1 MGIGDWGLGIEN
13 LNIENN
19 NEIEIEYNEDF
30 TSEKIK
36 SLIKFPSKL
45 NQSKEF
51 YLDNSRK
58 NFSKSLGFNLRQC
71 FAPKSKIKISNKNP
85 SPLKFEK
92 NENIIN
98 MNSQNQII
106 SEDAL
111 SEKESSFNNESSF
124 CSDSEKDS
132 EIEENINI
140 KNNMSNTE
148 YINDIK
154 NDQSSNEH
162 SMGTLENDNINKNIN
177 INEIKNNESKNDIKQ
192 DKTKSGKIK
201 SYEHKTIAFFNSKN
215 SNSKD
220 NIKSIRSNLFKIKK
234 KNLQKMYRETEY
246 LIKQNEKI
254 KYQLDLIKKNNDTDN
269 EYKIIPINNIE
280 ENNNSDEDDTQD
292 MSNFRTTITYTDSKS
307 NKDKNTNKE
316 KKGYTIFHM
325 LMSNKKK

>member
-1 MGIGDWGLGIEN
+1 MIKINDIEN

-19 NEIEIEYNEDF
+19 NDIEIEYNEEF

-58 NFSKSLGFNLRQC
+58 NFSKSLGFNFRQC
-71 FAPKSKIKISNKNP
+71 FAPKFKIKISNKNP

-92 NENIIN
+92 NENNIN
-98 MNSQNQII
+98 LNSKNQII

-124 CSDSEKDS
+124 SSDSEKDS

-140 KNNMSNTE
+140 KNSMSNTE
-148 YINDIK
+148 FINDIK
-154 NDQSSNEH
+154 NNQNNNDHSISTPENE
-162 SMGTLENDNINKNIN
+162 NINKNIN
-177 INEIKNNESKNDIKQ
+177 INEIKNNESKNHIKQ
-192 DKTKSGKIK
+192 DKTKGDNKK
-201 SYEHKTIAFFNSKN
+201 SYEHITIAFFNSKN

-220 NIKSIRSNLFKIKK
+220 NIKSIRNNLFKIKK

-254 KYQLDLIKKNNDTDN
+254 KYRLDLLKKNNNTDN

-292 MSNFRTTITYTDSKS
+292 MSNFRTTISYSDSKS
-307 NKDKNTNKE
+307 NKEKNTKKE
-316 KKGYTIFHM
+316 KEGYTIFH
-325 LMSNKKK
+325 LLRSNKNK